1 MTVVRSYLEV
11 KLVMFF
17 VFLHVVFSGGKIDVE
32 LTCFHGLAHWH
43 DIARFG

>member
-17 VFLHVVFSGGKIDVE
+17 GVFCMLCFPVE
-32 LTCFHGLAHWH
+32 KLMLN
-43 DIARFG
+43 